1 MKFKVGDFVRI
12 VANKMTPEA
21 IGKVGEIMDFAI
33 DQVNKVYFY
42 KVRLVGQKRSLPGW
56 AEEDCLAPAQNA

>member
-1 MKFKVGDFVRI
+1 MKFKLGDFVRI
-12 VANKMTPEA
+12 VANEMTPKA

-42 KVRLVGQKRSLPGW
+42 KVRLVGQKCSLPGW
-56 AEEDCLAPAQNA
+56 AEEDCLVPA